1 MGNRTL
7 RVLLSCLVGVLLVT
21 TYTVFICMDA
31 LVGPMLIKEI
41 ISSFCVGLCIG
52 KVMHTI
58 DRKFRE
64 EQERKKL
71 EEDIKRLLAE
81 MEDKYE

>member
-1 MGNRTL
+1 MKTKSIGRI
-7 RVLLSCLVGVLLVT
+7 LSFLVGVLLVT
-21 TYTVFICMDA
+21 TYTVLICMDA

-71 EEDIKRLLAE
+71 EEEIKRLLAE

>member
-1 MGNRTL
+1 MKTKSIGRI
-7 RVLLSCLVGVLLVT
+7 LSFLVGVLLVT
-21 TYTVFICMDA
+21 TYTVLICMDA

-41 ISSFCVGLCIG
+41 ISSACVGLCIG
-52 KVMHTI
+52 KVMWTI
-58 DRKFRE
+58 ERKHRE